1 MPIQTCAFLTPATP
15 QGVYANLT
23 IQLARQLDINSLRV
37 WGAIY
42 GLITLILWSLVFTR
56 TLSLTYNGV
65 IFESPCIEEINLALH
80 VPPHLRHTQDRH
92 EPQEA
97 SDKKAVRV
105 EVFGDGKGRN
115 EKDSQESREEEERE
129 MEEAQSRERVRASS
143 V

>member
-1 MPIQTCAFLTPATP
+1 MPTQTCAFLTPAIP

-80 VPPHLRHTQDRH
+80 VQPHLRHTQDRH

-97 SDKKAVRV
+97 ADKKAVRV
-105 EVFGDGKGRN
+105 EVFQHGAWPWQGCLETPTHAHATPAPLSAG
-115 EKDSQESREEEERE
+115 SGCG
-129 MEEAQSRERVRASS
+129 
-143 V
+143 